1 MAEDAVILETEQQ
14 DYQYSNISRPN
25 RKDKIQGTNI
35 DEMQKVQYR
44 SGESTRN
51 LL

>member
-14 DYQYSNISRPN
+14 DYQYSNISRQT
-25 RKDKIQGTNI
+25 RKDKIQGTDI
-35 DEMQKVQYR
+35 DEMQKVQHR
-44 SGESTRN
+44 SGENNWN